1 MRCFIGI
8 DLPKY
13 VKKTLS
19 KFQELLRK
27 ENIFY
32 GKYVEEN
39 NLHISLKFLG
49 EINNVEGIKNQL
61 KKIKFNP
68 FIVSLNTLGAF
79 PSENYIRL
87 FYIKINKGKEEMIN
101 LHKEIE
107 KILEF
112 ERDINFEPH
121 VSLIRVKNVLNKK
134 RVEELFKKEISFG
147 EFNVT
152 SFYLFKST
160 LTSNGPI
167 YEKIE
172 KIEL

>member
-68 FIVSLNTLGAF
+68 FIVSLNNLGAF

-87 FYIKINKGKEEMIN
+87 LYIKINKGKEEIIN

-107 KILEF
+107 NILEF
-112 ERDINFEPH
+112 KRDINFEPH

-134 RVEELFKKEISFG
+134 RVEELFKKEVSFG